1 MLFTFLDGEFAG
13 MTFSVDEVGGG
24 GGGGGIIGIA
34 AALGIGIIVVAFPLL
49 IWPVLVMQATH
60 DPSDGWLL
68 WTFVVEALWMVCR
81 VCRGRAAGGT
91 SVLAEIALNTVFLF
105 VVLVVAIALAFG
117 WACWF
122 CPDVAVRELLVANAD
137 EIVAEMGRS
146 FGEQLPMIVAI
157 LASLSVIPSFVV
169 KALAG

>member
-68 WTFVVEALWMVCR
+68 WTFVVEA
-81 VCRGRAAGGT
+81 GRAAGGT